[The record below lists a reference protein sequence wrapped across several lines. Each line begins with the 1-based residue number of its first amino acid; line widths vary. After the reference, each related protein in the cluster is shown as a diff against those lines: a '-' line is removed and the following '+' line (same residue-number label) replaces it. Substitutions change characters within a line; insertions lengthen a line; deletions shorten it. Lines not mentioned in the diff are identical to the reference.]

1 MTELE
6 QDPTE
11 LWASIPFAAT
21 LGAELLEATPEAVRA
36 RVAWDEGRCTA
47 GGMLHGGV
55 LMALADSAGALCA
68 QLNLPPGATSTT
80 TVESKTN
87 FLRAVRRGA
96 ITATARPLHA
106 GSRFVVVETD
116 VLDDGDRRVARTTQ
130 TQAVLLP

>member
-1 MTELE
+1 MTEIE
-6 QDPTE
+6 QDPATV
-11 LWASIPFAAT
+11 WASIPFTAT
-21 LGAELLEATPEAVRA
+21 LGAELLDATPEAVRA
-36 RVAWDEGRCTA
+36 RVGWDESRCTV
-47 GGMLHGGV
+47 GGVLHGGV

-68 QLNLPPGATSTT
+68 FLNLPPEAAGTT
-80 TVESKTN
+80 TIESKTN

-130 TQAVLLP
+130 TQAVLMP